1 MSIKR
6 HQGIAPLSR
15 HHHHAL
21 IMALKISK
29 LSAEPNEDE
38 VASLKNELKQ
48 FWETESQEHFRE
60 EEEIL
65 LPAYAKYASIR
76 QPEIIDMLLEHVE
89 IRSLVSQINDETAEV
104 VPLIRRL
111 GVMLEQHVRKEERVI
126 FPMIESAL
134 PEEVLFQLEPYF
146 HEFHTGPSC
155 SINRGNK

>member
-6 HQGIAPLSR
+6 HKGIAPLSR

-38 VASLKNELKQ
+38 VAPLTKELKD

-60 EEEIL
+60 EEEVL
-65 LPAYAKYASIR
+65 LPTFAKYASIDR
-76 QPEIIDMLLEHVE
+76 PEIIEMLLEHVQ
-89 IRSLVSQINDETAEV
+89 IRSLVSRINEESEDV
-104 VPLIRRL
+104 VSHIRQL

-126 FPMIESAL
+126 FPIIEAAL
-134 PEEVLFQLEPYF
+134 PEEVLLQLEPHF

-155 SINRGNK
+155 SIKKSDL